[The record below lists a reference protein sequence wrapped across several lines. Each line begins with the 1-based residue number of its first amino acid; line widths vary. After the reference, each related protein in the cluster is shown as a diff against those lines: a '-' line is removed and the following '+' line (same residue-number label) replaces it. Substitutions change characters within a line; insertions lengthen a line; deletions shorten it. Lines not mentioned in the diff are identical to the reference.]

1 MSTYIPKIPRED
13 LVHVEFTDPAPDKRD
28 REGIELRKELIKALK
43 AGNTSKN
50 KYQIIFYSES
60 GVLKVVTTI
69 WMVGENYIGVKGNL
83 VIPIN
88 SILDIK
94 L

>member
-13 LVHVEFTDPAPDKRD
+13 LVYVDFTDPDPDKRD

-43 AGNTSKN
+43 VGNTSKN

>member
-1 MSTYIPKIPRED
+1 
-13 LVHVEFTDPAPDKRD
+13 TDPDPDKRD

>member
-13 LVHVEFTDPAPDKRD
+13 LVHVEVTDPDPDKRD

-43 AGNTSKN
+43 VGNTSKN